1 MIIKFLP
8 YIAAVLLL
16 LGAYTIG
23 HVKGTS
29 SCEIGNAKKEAA
41 IVVKEEQ
48 DHAKIKQKVMA
59 LPDADLNKRLSR
71 FMRD

>member
-16 LGAYTIG
+16 LGTYTIG
-23 HVKGTS
+23 HIKGTS

-41 IVVKEEQ
+41 IVVKGEKE
-48 DHAKIKQKVMA
+48 HSKIQQNVMT
-59 LPDADLNKRLSR
+59 LTDKKLNIGLSR